1 MHHQKLLKFET
12 NQIVLK
18 LPDCS
23 PDGWK
28 LIPILLEVS
37 LTFFSS
43 LQCPLLVS
51 FVYIG
56 GQR

>member
-1 MHHQKLLKFET
+1 MHHQKPLKFET

-28 LIPILLEVS
+28 LTPVVLEVS
-37 LTFFSS
+37 FTFF
-43 LQCPLLVS
+43 
-51 FVYIG
+51 
-56 GQR
+56 